1 MRLLTT
7 SVALLVASGGVLSVP
22 VVAQADTGGSRLYYI
37 GSTGMWSAPAASPGH
52 RVRVPK
58 PHESDGPVYPEA
70 VVPSPTGSRLAIS
83 MHLRRNSGQRI
94 YLTGPRGQH
103 PVRVARFDNDPDVG
117 QQASIDGL
125 SWKGQHRLYFSLVSG
140 TSIVIDTVRVPT
152 HGKPGPVREVPN
164 SAGLYGVTVDPRSNM
179 LAGVQTVGMTCSGS
193 GSVTTLS
200 AYIVTL
206 NLTTHQRRRLA
217 PVRTPD
223 PAVCGAPGNLAW
235 SPDGSKIAFAGLA
248 YTRQAPK
255 LLIRVLETVATGRHQ
270 SHRPQPVTPPR
281 RKLTVTT
288 GPAWQSAHS
297 LWFGADQDLFQV
309 GLDHG
314 QVSPPHRKTHNPSA
328 LKSRIS
334 FG

>member
-7 SVALLVASGGVLSVP
+7 SVALLVAGGGVLSVP

-37 GSTGMWSAPAASPGH
+37 GSTGMWSAPAANPGQ

-58 PHESDGPVYPEA
+58 PHESDGPIYPEA
-70 VVPSPTGSRLAIS
+70 VVPSPNGSRLAIS
-83 MHLRRNSGQRI
+83 MHLKRNSGQRV
-94 YLTGPRGQH
+94 YVTGPRGQH
-103 PVRVARFDNDPDVG
+103 PVRVARFDNAPDVG
-117 QQASIDGL
+117 EQPSIDGL

-140 TSIVIDTVRVPT
+140 TSIVIDTVRVPA

-164 SAGLYGVTVDPRSNM
+164 SAGLYGLTVDPKSNRLAAVRSI
-179 LAGVQTVGMTCSGS
+179 GKTCSGS
-193 GSVTTLS
+193 GPVSTAS
-200 AYIVTL
+200 AYIVLL
-206 NLTTHQRRRLA
+206 NLKTHRLRRL
-217 PVRTPD
+217 TTLFSPD
-223 PAVCGAPGNLAW
+223 PDVCGALRSLAW
-235 SPDGSKIAFAGLA
+235 SPDGSQIAFAGLA
-248 YTRQAPK
+248 YTRESPK

-270 SHRPQPVTPPR
+270 SHRPRLVTPPR

-314 QVSPPHRKTHNPSA
+314 QVSPPHRQTHNQSA